1 MELSYHPFLLTY
13 KHPFGV
19 SGNTRTHTQ
28 SVFVKIHYDGFYG
41 YGEACLPPYLG
52 ETLEQT
58 IAFLDRSKE
67 FLKDQSYPCSIAEIH
82 LELDATDEG
91 CNAAKAA
98 IDIALHDLKGKIE
111 NKTVRDLY
119 KLNPAEN
126 TFTACTIGIASEA
139 ETKKKIE
146 EAKEFTIL
154 KIKAGTEDDKKL
166 VSMIRKFTDK
176 PLYIDVNRGWK
187 DKHFA
192 VDMIAWLKEQ
202 NAVLVEQPLPVD
214 MVDEM
219 AWITERS
226 VLPTIGDESVK
237 RLSDLK
243 KIKGVFSGVNIKLM
257 KCTGLREAFE
267 MIEYCKENDLKIFL
281 GCMAESSCGTSA
293 MAQFISCADFI
304 DLDAP
309 SLLKNDPFEG
319 IIYSQGK
326 VVLNDRAGIGV
337 STSLF

>member
-1 MELSYHPFLLTY
+1 MLLTYHPYLLEY

-28 SVFVKIHYDGFYG
+28 SVFVKLEWDGFFG

-52 ETLEQT
+52 ETKEQT
-58 IAFLDRSKE
+58 IGFLDHVIP
-67 FLKDQSYPCSIAEIH
+67 FLKKQSYPCSIAEIGF
-82 LELDATDEG
+82 ELDTMEEG

-98 IDIALHDLKGKIE
+98 VDVALHDLKGRIE

-119 KLNPAEN
+119 KLNASK
-126 TFTACTIGIASEA
+126 TYFTACTIGIDSENVL
-139 ETKKKIE
+139 KRKIE
-146 EAKEFTIL
+146 EAKDFTIL
-154 KIKAGTEDDKKL
+154 KIKAGTNDDKKL
-166 VSMIRKFTDK
+166 VQTVRKFTDK

-187 DKHFA
+187 DKNFA
-192 VDMIAWLKEQ
+192 VDTIAWLKEQ
-202 NAVLVEQPLPVD
+202 NTILVEQPLPVE
-214 MVDEM
+214 MIDEM
-219 AWITERS
+219 AWITEHS
-226 VLPTIGDESVK
+226 VLPTIADESVK

-243 KIKGVFSGVNIKLM
+243 KLKGVFSGINIKLM

-293 MAQFISCADFI
+293 MAQFISCADYI

-309 SLLKNDPFEG
+309 NLLKNDPFSG
-319 IIYSQGK
+319 ITYSQGQI
-326 VVLNDRAGIGV
+326 VLNDKAGIGV
-337 STSLF
+337 ETKLF

>member
-1 MELSYHPFLLTY
+1 MELSYHPYLLEY

-28 SVFVKIHYDGFYG
+28 SVFVKISWEGFSG

-52 ETLEQT
+52 ETQEQT
-58 IAFLDRSKE
+58 ISFFEKAQP
-67 FLKDQSYPCSIAEIH
+67 FLKQQSYPCSIAEIIM
-82 LELDATDEG
+82 ELNDMDEH
-91 CNAAKAA
+91 CNAAKAG

-111 NKTVRDLY
+111 NKSVRDLY
-119 KLNPAEN
+119 KLNPSEHN
-126 TFTACTIGIASEA
+126 FTACTIGIGTEE
-139 ETKKKIE
+139 ETKKKID
-146 EAKEFTIL
+146 EAKDFSIL

-166 VSMIRKFTDK
+166 VQTIRKYSNK

-202 NAVLVEQPLPVD
+202 NTILVEQPLPVE
-214 MVDEM
+214 MVDDM

-243 KIKGVFSGVNIKLM
+243 KMKGVFSGVNIKLM
-257 KCTGLREAFE
+257 KCTGLMEAFQMFE
-267 MIEYCKENDLKIFL
+267 FCKGFDLKIFM

-293 MAQFISCADFI
+293 MAQFISCADYI

-309 SLLKNDPFEG
+309 CLLNNDPFKGITYSEG
-319 IIYSQGK
+319 KI
-326 VVLNDRAGIGV
+326 VLNDLPGIGV
-337 STSLF
+337 ETDLF